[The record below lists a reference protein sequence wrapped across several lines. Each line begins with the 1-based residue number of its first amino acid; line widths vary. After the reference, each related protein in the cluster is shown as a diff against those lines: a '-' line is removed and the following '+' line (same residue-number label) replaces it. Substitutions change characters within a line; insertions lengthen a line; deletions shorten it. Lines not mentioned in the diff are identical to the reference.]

1 MAVPLRIKQCF
12 VDLPR
17 LYIDSRRPG
26 YCLRCMRTSQANASS
41 LQMVIFVS
49 VKYDI
54 RCSPE
59 KQTRILLFFTC
70 SKDGF

>member
-1 MAVPLRIKQCF
+1 MTAPRRFKQCF

-26 YCLRCMRTSQANASS
+26 YCLRFMRTSQVNASS
-41 LQMVIFVS
+41 LQMVMFVS

-59 KQTRILLFFTC
+59 KQTQILLFLTC
-70 SKDGF
+70 SKDVF

>member
-1 MAVPLRIKQCF
+1 MAVPLRFKQCF

-26 YCLRCMRTSQANASS
+26 YCLPFMGSSQANASS

-59 KQTRILLFFTC
+59 KQTDSFIFTRP
-70 SKDGF
+70 KDGF